1 MNKIEN
7 IKMYIEMFEDGS
19 ISSYKLVSK
28 LKEIIIVPTCDM
40 CGKLLTEGEHPNCCS
55 DCWDE
60 NKEYYE

>member
-1 MNKIEN
+1 MNVEKKT
-7 IKMYIEMFEDGS
+7 KMN
-19 ISSYKLVSK
+19 
-28 LKEIIIVPTCDM
+28 KEIIIVPTCDM